1 MYTERTEWVQKRRDW
16 GDKRTDWT
24 RPDTNH
30 CFRGNSKPCY
40 RGVTVIKRTK
50 LSRSKAEQDG
60 QQQDKPDRAKKLS
73 QHGRKQQNTG
83 LCEGDGERDKDST
96 GKLCAVVGECWDK
109 GANVHVRPKTSV
121 EARDC
126 PDLLMSSSRW
136 RWDIR
141 NKELMGPSWRQVGN
155 IVQLCCQNY
164 GSGCVAW
171 NWFWPVS
178 VGFLQCMARKDTE

>member
-1 MYTERTEWVQKRRDW
+1 MLQGCDSNKKYKVVQVQGRTWW
-16 GDKRTDWT
+16 PG
-24 RPDTNH
+24 
-30 CFRGNSKPCY
+30 G
-40 RGVTVIKRTK
+40 
-50 LSRSKAEQDG
+50 G

-83 LCEGDGERDKDST
+83 LWEGDWERDKDST
-96 GKLCAVVGECWDK
+96 GKPCAVVGECWDK
-109 GANVHVRPKTSV
+109 GANVHVRPKNSM

-126 PDLLMSSSRW
+126 PDLLMSSSGW

-171 NWFWPVS
+171 NWFWTVS
-178 VGFLQCMARKDTE
+178 VGFLQYMARKDTE